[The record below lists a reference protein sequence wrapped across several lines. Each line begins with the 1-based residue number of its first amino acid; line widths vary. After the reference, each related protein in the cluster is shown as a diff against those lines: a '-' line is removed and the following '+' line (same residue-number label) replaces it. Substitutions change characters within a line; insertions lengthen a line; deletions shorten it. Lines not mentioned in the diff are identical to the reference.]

1 MLAEEMVVDEQART
15 RFETDGYWLGPEIFD
30 AAQREELAYAVD
42 EVNAGR
48 YETGRDPL
56 SRFWSPGDDPYAL
69 HKVDNSHWC
78 NSVLADAVINPRIGQ
93 LAAQLLDTPAVRLW
107 HEQILMK
114 PAGGHESANVAW
126 HQDYNYWRSS
136 DRPQM
141 LTAWIP
147 LQEVNPELGT
157 MHFVKG
163 SNKWGWHEEYSH
175 FGRYDMAEQER
186 VIRQHMP
193 AGSGVPDSAGASWR
207 PAASASTTASRS
219 TAPGPTSPTAS
230 IAAPSP
236 STSRPTPASG
246 AKPATAPTIT
256 HVLRRCNDWASDTAT
271 SSRAPIG
278 RSCSVSSSQFFVT
291 VPHWRQLCKGG
302 EENRGLIATHSAQ
315 PK

>member
-163 SNKWGWHEEYSH
+163 SNKWGWHAEYSH

-186 VIRQHMP
+186 VIRQHTCRLERSTRQRRCYLE
-193 AGSGVPDSAGASWR
+193 AGRVSFHHCLTLHGSGPNLAHRQHRRAIAIHIQADACLWRKTGDRADNHACSQEMQRLGKRYGDKFEGAYW
-207 PAASASTTASRS
+207 P
-219 TAPGPTSPTAS
+219 
-230 IAAPSP
+230 
-236 STSRPTPASG
+236 
-246 AKPATAPTIT
+246 
-256 HVLRRCNDWASDTAT
+256 
-271 SSRAPIG
+271 
-278 RSCSVSSSQFFVT
+278 
-291 VPHWRQLCKGG
+291 QLF
-302 EENRGLIATHSAQ
+302 SF
-315 PK
+315 